1 MIDQLLIILFFLFV
15 VVFGLAAWSSYLSK
29 QIEELTE
36 KNIKTQKELN
46 DHRLTLV
53 RLMYHV
59 SIDIQDFETADKI
72 VKTMPVHFDLNKFD

>member
-15 VVFGLAAWSSYLSK
+15 AIIVLAAWISYLSK
-29 QIEELTE
+29 KIDDLIEQ
-36 KNIKTQKELN
+36 NNKTKKELQ

-72 VKTMPVHFDLNKFD
+72 LKTMPVHFNLNKFD

>member
-15 VVFGLAAWSSYLSK
+15 VVIGLAAWSAYLSK
-29 QIEELTE
+29 QIDELTE
-36 KNIKTQKELN
+36 KNIKTQKELQ

-59 SIDIQDFETADKI
+59 SIDIQDYETADKI
-72 VKTMPVHFDLNKFD
+72 KKTMPEHFNLNKFD

>member
-15 VVFGLAAWSSYLSK
+15 VVFALAAWISYLSK
-29 QIEELTE
+29 KIDELRE
-36 KNIKTQKELN
+36 KNMQTRKELE

-59 SIDIQDFETADKI
+59 SIDIQDYETADKI
-72 VKTMPVHFDLNKFD
+72 LKTMPVHFNLNKFD